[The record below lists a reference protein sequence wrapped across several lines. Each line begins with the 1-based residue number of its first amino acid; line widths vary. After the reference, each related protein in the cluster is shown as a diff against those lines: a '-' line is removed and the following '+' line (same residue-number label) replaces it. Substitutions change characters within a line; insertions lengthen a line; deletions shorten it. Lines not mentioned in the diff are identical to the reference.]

1 MVIEVG
7 CKSRQLLSSVLYTG
21 FYLFLAQHFDIIYV
35 RKIFKINIYLQNR
48 KMALTKTEKAMLEQ
62 FKDNLKKILGDRF
75 VELMLFGSKARGD
88 DRPDSDIDV
97 LVIVT
102 TDDWRIRDKVYEI
115 ATEILLQA
123 DVCISPKVLSKN
135 KFDQINKEG
144 TSFIHNVSKDAITI

>member
-1 MVIEVG
+1 
-7 CKSRQLLSSVLYTG
+7 
-21 FYLFLAQHFDIIYV
+21 
-35 RKIFKINIYLQNR
+35 
-48 KMALTKTEKAMLEQ
+48 MLDQ
-62 FKDNLKKILGDRF
+62 FKDKLKQILGDQF

-115 ATEILLQA
+115 ATDILLQA

-135 KFDQINKEG
+135 KFNQISKEG

>member
-1 MVIEVG
+1 MVFEVDR
-7 CKSRQLLSSVLYTG
+7 KSRQLLGLVLYTG
-21 FYLFLAQHFDIIYV
+21 FYLFLAQYFDIIHV
-35 RKIFKINIYLQNR
+35 RKIFKINLYLQNR
-48 KMALTKTEKAMLEQ
+48 KMALNKIEKAMLDQ
-62 FKDNLKKILGDRF
+62 FKDKLKQILGDQF

-115 ATEILLQA
+115 ATDILLQA

-135 KFDQINKEG
+135 KFNQISKEG